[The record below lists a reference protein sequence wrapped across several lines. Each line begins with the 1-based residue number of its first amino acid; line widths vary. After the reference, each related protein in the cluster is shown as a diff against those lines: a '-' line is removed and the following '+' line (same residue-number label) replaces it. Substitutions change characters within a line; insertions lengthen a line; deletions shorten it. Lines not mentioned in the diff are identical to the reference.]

1 MICKKCN
8 QQYDDAA
15 RACPHCGMQKE
26 TGASYY
32 STQQPNM
39 QQTTYDKPADPNAKT
54 MAIISLVCGIVGI
67 VLAWLVPLVGI
78 ILGVIAMAIS
88 NIAKKSLQGDL
99 QKMAVWGR
107 YCGIGAIVV
116 SVISWIVSAVL
127 IATMVSALW
136 MY

>member
-39 QQTTYDKPADPNAKT
+39 QQTAYGASGDSNAKIK
-54 MAIISLVCGIVGI
+54 ALVSLVCGIIGI
-67 VLAWLVPLVGI
+67 ILSWAVPIAGI
-78 ILGVIAMAIS
+78 ILGITAMVIGNM
-88 NIAKKSLQGDL
+88 AKKSLQGDL

>member
-15 RACPHCGMQKE
+15 RVCPHCGMQKE

-67 VLAWLVPLVGI
+67 VLAWLVPIVGI

-88 NIAKKSLQGDL
+88 NIAKKSLQGD
-99 QKMAVWGR
+99 QKKMAVWGR

-127 IATMVSALW
+127 IAAVVSSFL
-136 MY
+136 Y